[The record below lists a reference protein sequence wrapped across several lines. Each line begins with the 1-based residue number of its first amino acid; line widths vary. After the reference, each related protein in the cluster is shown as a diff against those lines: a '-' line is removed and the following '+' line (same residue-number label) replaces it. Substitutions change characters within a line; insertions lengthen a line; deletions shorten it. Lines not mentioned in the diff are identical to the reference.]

1 MKKFGFKLRALRELH
16 NYKQEYI
23 GDFLGIG
30 QSAYSR
36 IENGKPDNISLG
48 QISKLAYFY
57 KVTPEQLLGWDGKI
71 NLVLANGEGVSQSNH
86 NITITTEERIKY
98 LEEKLE
104 HLMSLVKNNT
114 V

>member
-1 MKKFGFKLRALRELH
+1 MTKFGFKLRALRELH
-16 NYKQEYI
+16 NYKQEYL

-36 IENGKPDNISLG
+36 IENGKPDNLSLG
-48 QISKLAYFY
+48 QITKLAYFY

-71 NLVLANGEGVSQSNH
+71 NMVLENGEDVNKSNH
-86 NITITTEERIKY
+86 NITVTTEERIKY